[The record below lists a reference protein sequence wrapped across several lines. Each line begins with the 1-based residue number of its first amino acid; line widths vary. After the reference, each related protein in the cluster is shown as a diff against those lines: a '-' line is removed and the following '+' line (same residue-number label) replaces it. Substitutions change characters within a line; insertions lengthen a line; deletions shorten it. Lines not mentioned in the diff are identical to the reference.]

1 MDARGARATVCPR
14 SRVNFCR
21 AGLLLRRLK
30 HIVGKYGIDNLIFK
44 VYCTLLEVFIKLTH
58 FLKDNDSQ

>member
-21 AGLLLRRLK
+21 AGLLLRRLG
-30 HIVGKYGIDNLIFK
+30 HIVGKYYSFIYFVRS
-44 VYCTLLEVFIKLTH
+44 VYKTDTFPKR
-58 FLKDNDSQ
+58 